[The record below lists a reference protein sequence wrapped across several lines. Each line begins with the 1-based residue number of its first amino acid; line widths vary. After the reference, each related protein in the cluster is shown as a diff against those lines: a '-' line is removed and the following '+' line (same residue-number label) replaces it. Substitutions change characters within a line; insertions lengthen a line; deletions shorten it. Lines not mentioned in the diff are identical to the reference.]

1 MDLVISGDVERFVT
15 IRPPN
20 INLRGFVGELIKGSV
35 SIIPEKKYPFKIV
48 NIRAKDGKYINFQL
62 QEITQS
68 ETVAYELKVE
78 NLKQDTG
85 RYFDSII
92 LETDSKIKPQ
102 LDVRVY
108 GFLRPRKSE

>member
-1 MDLVISGDVERFVT
+1 MISGDVERFVT
-15 IRPPN
+15 IRPSN
-20 INLRGFVGELIKGSV
+20 ISLRGFVGEPIKSSV

-48 NIRAKDGKYINFQL
+48 GIRAKDGKYINFQL
-62 QEITQS
+62 QEIKQS
-68 ETVAYELKVE
+68 ETIAYELKVE